1 MTKSNEEMDI
11 SSSEDE
17 ISTHILKEA
26 VDQQFLN
33 ENLYNTQSR
42 ELKINKSNKKS
53 LRTNLKEKN
62 QFINFGVTTTFQNFV
77 AKKLDEMLER
87 IIDTKQYK
95 TTDYCMK
102 SQRKRSE
109 KSGIKLLSSSKKFL
123 STTETYPVHEK
134 KSKKRKNCYELVEDD
149 DAISKFREAAV
160 DPGHILN
167 KLDTKAWTNKRPEPE
182 FKYKR
187 LKNGTLIEQS

>member
-77 AKKLDEMLER
+77 AKKLDEMLE
-87 IIDTKQYK
+87 
-95 TTDYCMK
+95 
-102 SQRKRSE
+102 
-109 KSGIKLLSSSKKFL
+109 